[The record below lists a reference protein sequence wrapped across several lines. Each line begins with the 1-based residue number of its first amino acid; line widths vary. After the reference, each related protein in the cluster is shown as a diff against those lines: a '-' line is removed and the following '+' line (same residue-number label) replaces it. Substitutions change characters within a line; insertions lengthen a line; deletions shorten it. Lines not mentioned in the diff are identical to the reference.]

1 MHREIE
7 YYYMEMK
14 SDLAEIDSNQKAI
27 FLKKDDE
34 IKRIISK
41 IIESIADLKKLLGTN
56 NICEMK
62 NSDYCTQM
70 FPSPYRSFRLRR

>member
-14 SDLAEIDSNQKAI
+14 SDLAEIDSNQTAI
-27 FLKKDDE
+27 LLKKDDE

-62 NSDYCTQM
+62 NSDYCTKM

>member
-7 YYYMEMK
+7 YHYMEMK
-14 SDLAEIDSNQKAI
+14 SDLAEIDSNQTAI
-27 FLKKDDE
+27 LFKKDDE

-56 NICEMK
+56 NICE
-62 NSDYCTQM
+62 
-70 FPSPYRSFRLRR
+70 